1 MNINIENKNK
11 PVLSTRFVVEQN
23 SPIFTS
29 TWMTMGCIG
38 MEIDNYGLSPY
49 TTFRFRRVGMGMYS
63 FRLYDEPLSR
73 AQQDSQ
79 NADDRLIVYDDSTV
93 FELGGGVLGA
103 QYFVGKQEFLE
114 KRDTIKLYDNEE

>member
-1 MNINIENKNK
+1 MPQFTLSQKRELAFYGFESVNLVTGS
-11 PVLSTRFVVEQN
+11 VLYEGVDFSF
-23 SPIFTS
+23 
-29 TWMTMGCIG
+29 
-38 MEIDNYGLSPY
+38 PY
-49 TTFRFRRVGMGMYS
+49 ATFRFRRVGMGMYS

-79 NADDRLIVYDDSTV
+79 NADNRLIVYDDSTV

>member
-1 MNINIENKNK
+1 
-11 PVLSTRFVVEQN
+11 
-23 SPIFTS
+23 
-29 TWMTMGCIG
+29 MTMGCIG

-49 TTFRFRRVGMGMYS
+49 ATFRFRRVGMGMYS

-79 NADDRLIVYDDSTV
+79 NADNRLIVYDDSTV
-93 FELGGGVLGA
+93 FEFGGGVLGA